1 MKQISLFFI
10 IACLTGCFGKDPQKT
25 GKEGKPLPEF
35 SILLT
40 DSTTWIHSRDIS
52 TNKPFALLYF
62 SPHCPFCKAQTKKII
77 EDKEMLQDIHFYFI
91 SNFSLSEVKTY
102 IKEFQLD
109 KQPNITVGLDSA
121 NFVNDYFEVPGL
133 PYIAIY
139 GKDKKLN
146 QAFLGQT
153 YIRQLKKAA
162 EE

>member
-1 MKQISLFFI
+1 MKQFSLFFI
-10 IACLTGCFGKDPQKT
+10 IVFLAGCFGAEPQKT

-40 DSTTWIHSRDIS
+40 DSITLIHSQNFS

-77 EDKEMLQDIHFYFI
+77 EDKEMLQGIHFYFI
-91 SNFSLSEVKTY
+91 SNFPLSEVKTY

-109 KQPNITVGLDSA
+109 KQPNITVALDSA

-133 PYIAIY
+133 PFIAVY
-139 GKDKKLN
+139 GKNKKLN